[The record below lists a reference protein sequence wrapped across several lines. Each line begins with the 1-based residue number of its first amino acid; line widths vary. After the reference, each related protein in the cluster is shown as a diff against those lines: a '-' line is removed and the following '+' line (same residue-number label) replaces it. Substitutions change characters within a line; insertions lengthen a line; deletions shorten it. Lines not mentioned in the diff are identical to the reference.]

1 MYTKKLGKTIAK
13 IQKGGHRDKGTKE
26 KKKSAF
32 FDPKVEAKKIVERSV
47 AAQRY
52 WFTWLFIEDGIM

>member
-32 FDPKVEAKKIVERSV
+32 FDPKVEAKKIVERLRMVS
-47 AAQRY
+47 Q
-52 WFTWLFIEDGIM
+52 FEIKIKGMEF